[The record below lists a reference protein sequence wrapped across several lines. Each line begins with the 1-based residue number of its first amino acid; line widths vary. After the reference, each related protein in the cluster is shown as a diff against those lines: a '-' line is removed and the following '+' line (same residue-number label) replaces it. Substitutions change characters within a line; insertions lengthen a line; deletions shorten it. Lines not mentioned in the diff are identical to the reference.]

1 MNFIPVVATSVAGTY
16 DESIPEATVVSVIT
30 AHALSNHRRLTT
42 EKEKLRFQANV
53 LKSNGKYK
61 EAFEKLA
68 LANELEYNYQTLST
82 IPSAPHMP
90 PPPIIPSAP
99 PMPPPPIIPA
109 PPPAPHE
116 SDSESDEPILFLSQ
130 HGVGNTGV
138 RDANNAL
145 GDVFTSQGLSNQV

>member
-30 AHALSNHRRLTT
+30 AQALSCHTT
-42 EKEKLRFQANV
+42 ETKKIRFQANV

-68 LANELEYNYQTLST
+68 LANELEST
-82 IPSAPHMP
+82 ISSAPPM

-99 PMPPPPIIPA
+99 M
-109 PPPAPHE
+109 PHE
-116 SDSESDEPILFLSQ
+116 SDSDSESDEPILFLSQ